1 MKTKNLIGLDS
12 ENAQQ
17 VVNLLN
23 ELLANYQIYY
33 QNLRGFHWNVRGNRF
48 FVLHAKFEELYND
61 AIEKV
66 DEIAERILTLGGVP
80 LHSYAA
86 YTKVATL
93 KAKENVTDGDAC
105 LRAVVEDVQV
115 LLKQEREILSVAA
128 EIGDDGTQ
136 DVFSSF
142 ALLCVTRYTP
152 VNTSKAAIGLSQ
164 LNTSCP
170 IRIAIMEAMI
180 GCKLLYILAV
190 VGRIRFKAIGTRK

>member
-93 KAKENVTDGDAC
+93 TAKENVTDGAAC

-136 DVFSSF
+136 DVFSSY
-142 ALLCVTRYTP
+142 V
-152 VNTSKAAIGLSQ
+152 SSQ
-164 LNTSCP
+164 
-170 IRIAIMEAMI
+170 E
-180 GCKLLYILAV
+180 KLLWMLDAYLNQ
-190 VGRIRFKAIGTRK
+190 K

>member
-105 LRAVVEDVQV
+105 LRLEY
-115 LLKQEREILSVAA
+115 LGSGCRERFPLHAFPSGVRRDRDARSVSA
-128 EIGDDGTQ
+128 G
-136 DVFSSF
+136 
-142 ALLCVTRYTP
+142 CP
-152 VNTSKAAIGLSQ
+152 VAQRSAGQHVPGGQPLPNSGW
-164 LNTSCP
+164 
-170 IRIAIMEAMI
+170 
-180 GCKLLYILAV
+180 
-190 VGRIRFKAIGTRK
+190 

>member
-115 LLKQEREILSVAA
+115 LLKQ
-128 EIGDDGTQ
+128 
-136 DVFSSF
+136 
-142 ALLCVTRYTP
+142 
-152 VNTSKAAIGLSQ
+152 
-164 LNTSCP
+164 
-170 IRIAIMEAMI
+170 
-180 GCKLLYILAV
+180 
-190 VGRIRFKAIGTRK
+190 

>member
-93 KAKENVTDGDAC
+93 KDKENYNDVDAC

-136 DVFSSF
+136 DVFSSY
-142 ALLCVTRYTP
+142 V
-152 VNTSKAAIGLSQ
+152 SSQ
-164 LNTSCP
+164 
-170 IRIAIMEAMI
+170 E
-180 GCKLLYILAV
+180 KLLWMLDAYLNQ
-190 VGRIRFKAIGTRK
+190 K

>member
-1 MKTKNLIGLDS
+1 MKTKNLSDWFR
-12 ENAQQ
+12 EAQQ
-17 VVNLLN
+17 VVNHFKWVVSQLSDLLS
-23 ELLANYQIYY
+23 ESAWIS
-33 QNLRGFHWNVRGNRF
+33 WNVRGNRF

-136 DVFSSF
+136 DVFSSY
-142 ALLCVTRYTP
+142 V
-152 VNTSKAAIGLSQ
+152 SSQ
-164 LNTSCP
+164 
-170 IRIAIMEAMI
+170 E
-180 GCKLLYILAV
+180 KLLWMLSAYLNQ
-190 VGRIRFKAIGTRK
+190 KE

>member
-93 KAKENVTDGDAC
+93 KAKENVADGDAC

-136 DVFSSF
+136 DVFSSY
-142 ALLCVTRYTP
+142 V
-152 VNTSKAAIGLSQ
+152 SSQ
-164 LNTSCP
+164 
-170 IRIAIMEAMI
+170 E
-180 GCKLLYILAV
+180 KLLWMLDAYLNQ
-190 VGRIRFKAIGTRK
+190 K

>member
-86 YTKVATL
+86 YTKVAPL

-136 DVFSSF
+136 DVFSSY
-142 ALLCVTRYTP
+142 V
-152 VNTSKAAIGLSQ
+152 SSQ
-164 LNTSCP
+164 
-170 IRIAIMEAMI
+170 E
-180 GCKLLYILAV
+180 KLLWMLDAYLNQ
-190 VGRIRFKAIGTRK
+190 K

>member
-1 MKTKNLIGLDS
+1 MKAISLIGLDAEKS
-12 ENAQQ
+12 QK
-17 VVNLLN
+17 VINLLN

-86 YTKVATL
+86 YAKVATL
-93 KAKENVTDGDAC
+93 KAKENITDGDEC
-105 LRAVVEDVQV
+105 LRGVVDNIQV
-115 LLKQEREILSVAA
+115 LLKQERELLNVAA

-136 DVFSSF
+136 DVFSS
-142 ALLCVTRYTP
+142 YI
-152 VNTSKAAIGLSQ
+152 SEQ
-164 LNTSCP
+164 
-170 IRIAIMEAMI
+170 E
-180 GCKLLYILAV
+180 KLLWMLNAYLN
-190 VGRIRFKAIGTRK
+190 

>member
-33 QNLRGFHWNVRGNRF
+33 QNLHGFHWNVRGNRF

-93 KAKENVTDGDAC
+93 KAKENVIDGDAC

-136 DVFSSF
+136 DVFSSY
-142 ALLCVTRYTP
+142 V
-152 VNTSKAAIGLSQ
+152 SSQ
-164 LNTSCP
+164 
-170 IRIAIMEAMI
+170 E
-180 GCKLLYILAV
+180 KLLDARCLSESEMSKVKGI
-190 VGRIRFKAIGTRK
+190 K